1 MRTFLKIS
9 FSCLFAGHQQ
19 GVGGL
24 QYEDLRIWLSM
35 VGGPLDRLFGSLDH
49 GLLVQT
55 QLLRIPCISLTVV
68 YIIHFSM
75 DLLLMGS
82 SVAG

>member
-1 MRTFLKIS
+1 MAIH
-9 FSCLFAGHQQ
+9 G
-19 GVGGL
+19 
-24 QYEDLRIWLSM
+24 
-35 VGGPLDRLFGSLDH
+35 GGPLDRLFGSLDH

-55 QLLRIPCISLTVV
+55 EILRRPCISLTVV
-68 YIIHFSM
+68 HIIQFNM